1 MEDLTDKILRETWE
15 KVLRSRAERCKLQ
28 GQLSKGVCNMA
39 YNIQINAHQ
48 VYLLRT
54 AVGKLIESK
63 GLDRKALLAKGDI
76 NEDNCA
82 LCYLES
88 MLVLNGDNPL
98 EPADTGMLNGLCL

>member
-1 MEDLTDKILRETWE
+1 MEDLVQNILCEAWE
-15 KVLRSRAERCKLQ
+15 SVLRSHAERCKLQ

-54 AVGKLIESK
+54 AVGKLVEAK
-63 GLDRKALLAKGDI
+63 GLDRKALLSNGDI

-88 MLVLNGDNPL
+88 MLVLNGPNPL
-98 EPADTGMLNGLCL
+98 EPASTGMLNGLCL